1 MNKEMFSSKELK
13 ILETYRNPKLSGLGR
28 AQRLS
33 AQYLLSAG
41 IFTYLAIAYQVWY
54 AVAAYLIFVA
64 FVVVRLIGAR
74 RLVGVMP
81 EILTKYE
88 SRIAELEAEAQ
99 SRLVFDQAA
108 KHGTGESSSQAVED

>member
-1 MNKEMFSSKELK
+1 MTEVMFSPQEVK
-13 ILETYRNPKLSGLGR
+13 ILELYRNPKLSGLGR

-41 IFTYLAIAYQVWY
+41 IFTYLAVAYQAWY
-54 AVAAYLIFVA
+54 AIVAYLIFAA

-74 RLVGVMP
+74 RLVNVMP
-81 EILTKYE
+81 KILTKYE

-99 SRLVFDQAA
+99 SRLLADQAA
-108 KHGTGESSSQAVED
+108 KQVEGESSS